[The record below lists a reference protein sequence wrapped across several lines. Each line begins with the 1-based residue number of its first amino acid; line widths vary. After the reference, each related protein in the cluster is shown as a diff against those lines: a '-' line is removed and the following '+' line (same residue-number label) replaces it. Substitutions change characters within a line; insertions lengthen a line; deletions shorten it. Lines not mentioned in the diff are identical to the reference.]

1 MISYAEA
8 TTADTEAALEAH
20 VLSELTLAGVD
31 TAGLSDLSAERGLVA
46 LFAFTEARAEGI
58 RATIAATVNPDA
70 VSGTWLDIV
79 LKGRYQE
86 DRIPAL
92 KTKAR
97 PYVGAAAGGGT
108 QVIKPGD
115 LRADA
120 GNGIFFVNTQG
131 GTIAAGVTGQ
141 LDFECEVAG
150 IIGDVADL
158 AITGF
163 QRAPAGLTISNP
175 AGWKTAGGRDAEKDG
190 PYRKRCYAKWLSIGA
205 GWTRDAFDYWVP
217 KFAPSVTRIY
227 VDDSNPLGSGS
238 LKVYLANSTGPATI
252 GELATVLAGLISRA
266 FRPLG
271 TVLPIVVAAPLVT
284 ITVTGTVYGPSVTKA
299 SDVGGALDGFAS
311 ELPLGAIGGSVDLGL
326 LYGIIGGGAYPLF
339 DLPGFTGVTNVD
351 LTLPAGDTAIAPA
364 AVVAINHAGLVFV

>member
-1 MISYAEA
+1 MITYAEA
-8 TTADTEAALEAH
+8 TTTDTEAALEAK
-20 VLSELTLAGVD
+20 VLQELALLGVD
-31 TAGLSDLSAERGLVA
+31 TAGLSELSAERGLCA

-58 RATIAATVNPDA
+58 RAIIAATVNPDD
-70 VSGTWLDIV
+70 VSGLWLDIV

-97 PYVGAAAGGGT
+97 LYVGAAAGGGT

-150 IIGDVADL
+150 IVGDVANG
-158 AITGF
+158 AISGF

-175 AGWKTAGGRDAEKDG
+175 FGWKTAGGRDAEKDG
-190 PYRKRCYAKWLSIGA
+190 PYRKRSYAKWLSLGT

-217 KFAPSVTRIY
+217 RFAPSITRIY
-227 VDDSNPLGSGS
+227 VDDSNPVGPGSI
-238 LKVYLANSTGPATI
+238 KVYLANSTGPATG
-252 GELATVLAGLISRA
+252 GEIATVLAGLISRG

-271 TVLPIVVAAPLVT
+271 TVLPVVLAAPLVT
-284 ITVTGTVYGPSVTKA
+284 IVVTGTVYGPSVTKA
-299 SDVGGALDGFAS
+299 VDVGAALDGFAS
-311 ELPLGAIGGSVDLGL
+311 ELPLGGINQSVDLGL
-326 LYGIIGGGAYPLF
+326 LYGIIVGGAYPAF

-351 LTLPAGDTAIAPA
+351 LTLPAGDTAIGPA